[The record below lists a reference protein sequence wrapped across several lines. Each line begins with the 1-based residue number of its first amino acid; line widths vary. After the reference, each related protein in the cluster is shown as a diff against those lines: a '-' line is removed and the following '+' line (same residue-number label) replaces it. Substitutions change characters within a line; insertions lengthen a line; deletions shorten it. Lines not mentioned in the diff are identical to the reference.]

1 MALERTAIEW
11 KSYIDVSLLSSKK
24 LTDNTGSKECKLLKV
39 RSAKKIQIKVK
50 E

>member
-11 KSYIDVSLLSSKK
+11 KSYIDVSLLSFKK
-24 LTDNTGSKECKLLKV
+24 LTDTIGSKECKKNSDK
-39 RSAKKIQIKVK
+39 RKGMIQIKVK